1 MLGQFNYCS
10 SVVHIIEV
18 FRPSVHTSCFF
29 LIPSISVIFISFH
42 LYLFFLDF
50 LESDSCI
57 TQHVKLEVL
66 IKPSDSLL
74 ENQFSPLKCRYI
86 YFYWIYKQDSLQCCQ
101 FYVTVLQRL
110 KESFPCEN
118 YFLLN
123 LKLENRCFKVI
134 KCACLRLQKV
144 IEGITTLYLYDY

>member
-29 LIPSISVIFISFH
+29 LIPSISVIFIFFSFI
-42 LYLFFLDF
+42 
-50 LESDSCI
+50 S
-57 TQHVKLEVL
+57 VKLEVL